1 MKKRNN
7 RPIKTLQE
15 IEKEQEMDWKYLK
28 LWGIVVI
35 FAILILLSFLLSTT
49 TSCTRPVNA
58 AEYTY
63 VAKEDTTQLRA
74 IIRAYNH
81 LLHVVWIDKP
91 NYVED
96 ALCETP
102 EFIELNDLLYSQWED
117 TFMFYNEQDSIDYH
131 HNWRTGDGRF
141 SDYE

>member
-1 MKKRNN
+1 MKKS

-81 LLHVVWIDKP
+81 LLHRVWIDKP
-91 NYVED
+91 NYCED

-117 TFMFYNEQDSIDYH
+117 TFTFYDEQDSIDYH